1 MDVGSY
7 DNFWAKVRNNC
18 NLAKITDNSG
28 DLSKITDIGEV
39 PRDT

>member
-18 NLAKITDNSG
+18 

-39 PRDT
+39 PWDT